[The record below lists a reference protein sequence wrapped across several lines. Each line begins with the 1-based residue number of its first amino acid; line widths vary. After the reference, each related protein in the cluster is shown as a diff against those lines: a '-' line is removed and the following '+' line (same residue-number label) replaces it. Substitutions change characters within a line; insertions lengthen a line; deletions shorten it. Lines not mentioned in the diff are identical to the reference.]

1 MRDDV
6 TYFSGCM
13 KARLG
18 GEHFAQFVYNQG
30 EIFSSCGLFI
40 AFFRN
45 ATLVYCLRLYKFF
58 RHGNQKVLVSLTT
71 AKQGLTSHMPI
82 DDLCEIFLE

>member
-18 GEHFAQFVYNQG
+18 GEHFATIREKYSVVVVY
-30 EIFSSCGLFI
+30 SSL
-40 AFFRN
+40 FFRN